1 MIMKFSAET
10 IGVLKNFSQVNPG
23 IVFKPG
29 SVVKTMHPQKTIM
42 ASATVSENFQ
52 AVARIFDL
60 SRFLATLSLFDDPEV
75 EFKEDRFI
83 ISSGKNKVSYTYAAE
98 SMVVSAPDKEIKFP
112 DPEATVNVKWKELDT
127 VTKAAGV
134 LKLSEIAFIGNGG
147 SISLSAVDSKNPTA
161 DSYDVVIAEN
171 VNVSDFRMLIKVENL
186 KLMPN
191 DYEVSLSTRGLAH
204 FKSAKVEYYIALE
217 AK

>member
-42 ASATVSENFQ
+42 ASATVSENFE
-52 AVARIFDL
+52 AVARIYDL

-75 EFKEDRFI
+75 EFKDDRFI

-98 SMVVSAPDKEIKFP
+98 SMVVSPPDKDINFP
-112 DPEATVNVKWKELDT
+112 TPETTVDVKWKELDT
-127 VTKAAGV
+127 VVRAAGV
-134 LKLSEIAFIGNGG
+134 LKLSEIAFICTEGT
-147 SISLSAVDSKNPTA
+147 ISLSAVDSKNPTA
-161 DSYDVVIAEN
+161 DSYSVAIAEN
-171 VNVSDFRMLIKVENL
+171 VAVPNFRMLIKVENL

-191 DYEVSLSTRGLAH
+191 DYKVSLSTRGLAF
-204 FKSAKVEYYIALE
+204 FKSAKVEYFIALE